1 MSRQEVV
8 TTSEP
13 TKPVKVE
20 PSLELPRE
28 ELIRR
33 ARPAPPRAETSIPD
47 LTEDEW
53 DEFLAAIQR

>member
-1 MSRQEVV
+1 M
-8 TTSEP
+8 TSEP

-20 PSLELPRE
+20 PSLELPGE

-33 ARPAPPRAETSIPD
+33 ARPAPPRAETAIPD
-47 LTEDEW
+47 LTEEEW